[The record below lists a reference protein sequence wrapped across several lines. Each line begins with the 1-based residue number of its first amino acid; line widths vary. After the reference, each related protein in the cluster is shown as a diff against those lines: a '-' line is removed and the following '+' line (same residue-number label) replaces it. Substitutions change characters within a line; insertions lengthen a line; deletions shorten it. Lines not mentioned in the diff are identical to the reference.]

1 MNISV
6 NSIVSHEKNP
16 RKDLGDLTELRDSIA
31 KNGILQPLTVVP
43 YMDGYK
49 VVIGHRRLEAAR
61 LAGLEEVPCDVK
73 ELSEAEQL
81 NVMMME
87 NMMREALTTYEEAKG
102 FQMMLDL
109 GKTVEEVSEETG
121 FSQTTV
127 RNRTKLLSLD
137 EEKFKQSVQR
147 GATLQD
153 LVKLY
158 DIEDE
163 HTRNAVLTTAGTDD
177 FNSKLNNAVK
187 EERNERKY
195 AEAKMKVE
203 AFATKVNNAAE
214 LPSPN
219 KFVTSIYKWNV
230 KPFENPNDGNEY
242 YCICDDQTVRIYM
255 KGNPDEES
263 RAREEA
269 ERRQAIETAMDDK
282 AASCYE
288 LRRNFIRN
296 FGNFK
301 KYGKLIMQEFVKAS
315 FRDALRTSW
324 RNYELGV
331 VAWFLD
337 IDAQELYDNVDKLD
351 EYPAEKIA
359 LYMLF
364 AYNDSIKA
372 CSWRKDWTKQDDGTY
387 GYTYRYE
394 ENEKLIRWYGFLTTI
409 GYHISHEETLMLNG
423 DVDNVIKEAA

>member
-6 NSIVSHEKNP
+6 NNIVSHENNP
-16 RKDLGDLTELRDSIA
+16 RKALGDLTELRDSIA

-43 YMDGYK
+43 FRGGYK

-137 EEKFKQSVQR
+137 EDKFKKSVER

-163 HTRNAVLTTAGTDD
+163 HTRNAVLNSAGTAD

-187 EERNERKY
+187 EERNERKFTD
-195 AEAKMKVE
+195 AKLKVE
-203 AFATKVNNAAE
+203 AFATKVNNISE

-219 KFVTSIYKWNV
+219 KYVTSIYKWNV
-230 KPFENPNDGNEY
+230 QPFNNPEDGNEY
-242 YCICDDQTVRIYM
+242 YCISDEQTVRIYM
-255 KGNPDEES
+255 KGDPDVES
-263 RAREEA
+263 REKEER

-282 AASCYE
+282 AMSCYE

-301 KYGKLIMQEFVKAS
+301 KYGKLIMQEYMKAS
-315 FRDALRTSW
+315 FRDAMRTSW
-324 RNYELGV
+324 RSLELGIV
-331 VAWFLD
+331 PWLLD
-337 IDAQELYDNVDKLD
+337 IDPQELYDNVDKLD
-351 EYPAEKIA
+351 EFPIEKVA

-364 AYNDSIKA
+364 AYNDSEDE
-372 CSWRKDWTKQDDGTY
+372 CSWKKEWTKQDDGTY
-387 GYTYRYE
+387 GYVYRYA
-394 ENEKLIRWYGFLTTI
+394 ENDKLIKWYGFLTSI
-409 GYHISHEETLMLNG
+409 GYHISQEETLMLNG